1 MEFFEKTWFCAQK
14 NGEFDGFKMVANIFF
29 FFQRKLET
37 KTFQMHSTNVSG
49 DKIRLPCAFLKSNKF
64 FEKSKKIEEKND
76 FRRKIGFFQP
86 KISKKISNLFLRQ
99 L

>member
-1 MEFFEKTWFCAQK
+1 MEFFEKTWFCAEK
-14 NGEFDGFKMVANIFF
+14 KDEFGGLKMVANIFF

-49 DKIRLPCAFLKSNKF
+49 DKTRLPCAFLESNKF
-64 FEKSKKIEEKND
+64 FEKSKKMEEKND
-76 FRRKIGFFQP
+76 FRRKIGFSTQN
-86 KISKKISNLFLRQ
+86 SKNKFLILFSRQ